1 MARLALNKASLS
13 RQTQQLKTYERFLP
27 SLDLKRKQLL
37 AERAKAAAA
46 LARTKEALRPIDAL
60 IAEQLP
66 MVSNAE
72 VDLTDLVR
80 VERVTLGDENV
91 VGTHLP
97 TLESVELEVRDY
109 GFLGRP
115 HWVDRVVRVL
125 RETLELRIQM
135 QVEQERLQLL
145 EVAVRR
151 ITQRVNLFE
160 KVLVPRTRESIR
172 RIRIYLSDSERAAVV
187 RAKIAKRKQQQ
198 ARPASAVAG

>member
-46 LARTKEALRPIDAL
+46 LARTEEALRPIDTL

-80 VERVTLGDENV
+80 VERVTVGDENI

-97 TLESVELEVRDY
+97 TLESVQLDVREY

-115 HWVDRVVRVL
+115 HWVDRVVRAL
-125 RETLELRIQM
+125 RNTLELRIQM
-135 QVEQERLQLL
+135 QVEQERLRLL
-145 EVAVRR
+145 ETAVRR

-160 KVLVPRTRESIR
+160 KVLVPRTRENIR
-172 RIRIYLSDSERAAVV
+172 QIRIYLSDSERAAVV
-187 RAKIAKRKQQQ
+187 RAKIAKKKQQQ
-198 ARPASAVAG
+198 ARPASGVTG

>member
-46 LARTKEALRPIDAL
+46 LARTEAALRPIDTL

-80 VERVTLGDENV
+80 VEGVTVGDENI

-97 TLESVELEVRDY
+97 TLESLTLDVREY

-115 HWVDRVVRVL
+115 HWVDRVVRAL

-135 QVEQERLQLL
+135 QVEQARLQLL
-145 EVAVRR
+145 ETAVRR

-160 KVLVPRTRESIR
+160 KVLVPRTRENIR
-172 RIRIYLSDSERAAVV
+172 QIRIYLSDSERAAVV
-187 RAKIAKRKQQQ
+187 RAKIAKKKQQQ
-198 ARPASAVAG
+198 ARSASGVAG

>member
-1 MARLALNKASLS
+1 
-13 RQTQQLKTYERFLP
+13 
-27 SLDLKRKQLL
+27 LDLKRKQLL

-46 LARTKEALRPIDAL
+46 LTRTEEALRPIDTL

-80 VERVTLGDENV
+80 VERVTVGDENI

-97 TLESVELEVRDY
+97 TLESVKLEVREY

-115 HWVDRVVRVL
+115 HWVDRVVRAL

-145 EVAVRR
+145 ETAVRR

-160 KVLVPRTRESIR
+160 KVLVPRTRENIR
-172 RIRIYLSDSERAAVV
+172 QIRIYLSDSERAAVV
-187 RAKIAKRKQQQ
+187 RAKIAKKKQQQ
-198 ARPASAVAG
+198 ARSASGVAG

>member
-37 AERAKAAAA
+37 AERAKATAA
-46 LARTKEALRPIDAL
+46 LARTEEALRPIDTL

-80 VERVTLGDENV
+80 VERVTVGDENI

-97 TLESVELEVRDY
+97 TLESVKLEVREY

-115 HWVDRVVRVL
+115 HWVDRVVRAL

-145 EVAVRR
+145 EIAVRR

-160 KVLVPRTRESIR
+160 KVLVPRTRENIR
-172 RIRIYLSDSERAAVV
+172 QIRIYLSDSERAAVV
-187 RAKIAKRKQQQ
+187 RAKIAKKKQQQ
-198 ARPASAVAG
+198 ARTASGVAG

>member
-46 LARTKEALRPIDAL
+46 LARTEAALRPIDTL

-80 VERVTLGDENV
+80 VEGVTVGDENI

-97 TLESVELEVRDY
+97 TLESLTLGVREY

-115 HWVDRVVRVL
+115 HWVDRVVRAL

-135 QVEQERLQLL
+135 QVEQARLQLL
-145 EVAVRR
+145 ETAVRR

-160 KVLVPRTRESIR
+160 KVLVPRTRENIR
-172 RIRIYLSDSERAAVV
+172 QIRIYLSDSERAAVV
-187 RAKIAKRKQQQ
+187 RAKIAKKKQQQ
-198 ARPASAVAG
+198 ARSASGVAG